1 MKKRLLIIILKK
13 KKTLDDFTLKK
24 SKEYADLYKKIN
36 AILVNFSK
44 ENNIS
49 SMFDRKNVI
58 MTKSDND
65 ITEEILVILNKN

>member
-1 MKKRLLIIILKK
+1 MINLGLG
-13 KKTLDDFTLKK
+13 TFKK

>member
-1 MKKRLLIIILKK
+1 MINILIINGPNLNLLGEREKDKYGNTSIEQIKK
-13 KKTLDDFTLKK
+13 NCL
-24 SKEYADLYKKIN
+24 S
-36 AILVNFSK
+36 FSK

>member
-1 MKKRLLIIILKK
+1 MLLIIILKK